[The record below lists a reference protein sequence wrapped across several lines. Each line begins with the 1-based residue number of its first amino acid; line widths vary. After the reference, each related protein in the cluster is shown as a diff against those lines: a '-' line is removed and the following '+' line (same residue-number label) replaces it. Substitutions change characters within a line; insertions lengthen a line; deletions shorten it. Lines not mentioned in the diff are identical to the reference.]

1 MGQKVNPNSLRLGI
15 IRNWNSNWFSKNE
28 YAKLLRQDYDL
39 RKFLNERLKAAG
51 ISKVTLER
59 LAKKVVV
66 TLHTARPGVIIGK
79 KGNEI
84 EKLRTDLMG
93 FVGSDVVLNL
103 VEVRKPEVDAKLV
116 AESIASQIE
125 KRVGFRRAVKR
136 AMQSTLRAGGLG
148 IRVNCSGRLGGAEI
162 ARMEWYRDGAVPLQ
176 TLRADI
182 DYGFATAYTTYGTV
196 GIKVWIYRGETFNT
210 KNVFLPKRVGDRA
223 EKQERSREER
233 ESSSGRA
240 GRPKRSGFPDIPR
253 QKLA

>member
-1 MGQKVNPNSLRLGI
+1 MGQKINPNSLRLGI

-28 YAKLLRQDYDL
+28 YAKLLRQDYEL
-39 RKFLNERLKAAG
+39 RKYLNDRLKAAG

-84 EKLRTDLMG
+84 EKLRADLMD

-210 KNVFLPKRVGDRA
+210 KNVFLPKRIGDRS
-223 EKQERSREER
+223 EKQERSRE
-233 ESSSGRA
+233 
-240 GRPKRSGFPDIPR
+240 
-253 QKLA
+253 

>member
-1 MGQKVNPNSLRLGI
+1 MGQKINPNSLRLGI

-103 VEVRKPEVDAKLV
+103 VEVRKPEVDARLV

-223 EKQERSREER
+223 EKQERSRE
-233 ESSSGRA
+233 
-240 GRPKRSGFPDIPR
+240 
-253 QKLA
+253 